1 MQPSNQ
7 AILKYDLLL
16 KNGHVIDPKNNV
28 DSQMDVAINDGKIAA
43 VEQDIDPTL
52 ATQVVDV
59 ANYYVTPGLIDIHV
73 HVHHTR
79 EPEGLSIMADSHSF
93 RSGVTTM
100 VDTGTAGAKHF
111 LHFKRTVIDQAKT
124 RIFAYVNIVD
134 LGMLGD
140 FEQDVQ
146 TMDPE
151 LCAAT
156 VMMYPDICVGVK
168 TAHYWT
174 QLPWDAEH
182 PPWAGVDRAIEAAEL
197 CGKPVMYDFWPRPP
211 ERSYQELILE
221 KARPGDIHTH
231 VYAQQFPVV
240 DEQGMPNDFMFQARE
255 RGVIFDVGHGAGSF
269 WFRNGYRAIQNG
281 FPPDSISTDLHTGN
295 VHWAVVDMITTMSK
309 ILNCGMSLQDVI
321 KLSTINPATEI
332 GHPELGHLS
341 IGAEADVAVL
351 HQIYG
356 DFSFIDCGR
365 AKLQGDRKLECAMT
379 VRAGQI
385 VYDPQGLS
393 MPVWTDAPDAYWVIP
408 NLQGSNQTA
417 QAVTATGK

>member
-1 MQPSNQ
+1 MTTENR
-7 AILKYDLLL
+7 YDLLL
-16 KNGHVIDPKNNV
+16 KNGHLIDPKNSL
-28 DSQMDVAINDGKIAA
+28 DGKMDVAISRDRIAA
-43 VEQDIDPTL
+43 VERDIDPAL
-52 ATQVVDV
+52 AVKVVDLSGH
-59 ANYYVTPGLIDIHV
+59 YVTPGLIDIHV

-79 EPEGLSIMADSHSF
+79 EPEGLSVMADSHSF

-111 LHFKRTVIDQAKT
+111 LHFKRTVIDLAKT
-124 RIFAYVNIVD
+124 RIFAYINIVD

-140 FEQDVQ
+140 FEQDLQ

-156 VMMYPDICVGVK
+156 VLMYPDICVGVK

-174 QLPWDAEH
+174 QLPWDQEH
-182 PPWAGVDRAIEAAEL
+182 PPWAAVDRAIQAAEFCKL
-197 CGKPVMYDFWPRPP
+197 PVMYDFWPRPP

-231 VYAQQFPVV
+231 VYARQFPVV
-240 DEQGMPNDFMFQARE
+240 DDDGMPTPWMHEARA

-295 VHWAVVDMITTMSK
+295 VHWAVVDMVTTMSK
-309 ILNCGMSLQDVI
+309 ILNCGMTLYDVI
-321 KLSTINPATEI
+321 KLSTINPANEI

-341 IGAEADVAVL
+341 VGAEADVAVL
-351 HQIYG
+351 KQLNG
-356 DFSFIDCGR
+356 DFAFIDCGR
-365 AKLQGDRKLECAMT
+365 AKLRGDRKLECAMT
-379 VRAGQI
+379 LRAGEI
-385 VYDPQGLS
+385 VYDPQGMS
-393 MPVWTDAPDAYWVIP
+393 MPEWVDAPAPYWVIP
-408 NLQGSNQTA
+408 SLQGKDQTA
-417 QAVTATGK
+417 QAVTKKGKR